1 MRGKSRHPP
10 RPHLAQD
17 FMTPLDSWFIG
28 RLACPWDRAALALAD
43 RELACPRCERRF
55 PVIDGIPVL
64 LRDDVDHPHTETL
77 RSIRESRAQGAAET
91 TEPPLAPGEIDPHVQ
106 EAIAA
111 TGGFFYRPLMG
122 KLKEYPIPQLRLPE
136 GGGRALLDLGCNW
149 GRWTIA
155 ATRRGY
161 TAVGLDPQL
170 HAVRAARRVARQ
182 LGVPARF
189 VVADA
194 RYIPFVDGTFDASFS
209 YSVLQHLPKEDVA
222 AALREVKRVLRP
234 GGTTLIQMPNVFGV
248 RCLYHQAKRGF
259 RAARQFE
266 VRYWTPGELRQRFG
280 ELVGPAE
287 LSVDGY
293 FSLNPQ
299 PAEAHLLPLKYRA
312 IVATSEAL
320 RKASA
325 HFPPLLWAADSIYVK
340 AVKPA

>member
-1 MRGKSRHPP
+1 MP
-10 RPHLAQD
+10 
-17 FMTPLDSWFIG
+17 TLDPWFIG
-28 RLACPWDRAALALAD
+28 KLACPWDHAALDAAERDLS
-43 RELACPRCERRF
+43 CPRCQRRF
-55 PVIDGIPVL
+55 PIVDGIPVL
-64 LRDDVDHPHTETL
+64 LRDDVNHPHTGTL
-77 RSIRESRAQGAAET
+77 KSIEQSRSGGVTEYEDRELG
-91 TEPPLAPGEIDPHVQ
+91 PGEIDPHVQ

-111 TGGFFYRPLMG
+111 TGGFFYRPLVG
-122 KLKEYPIPQLRLPE
+122 RLTRYPIPEIRLPD
-136 GGGRALLDLGCNW
+136 GAGRAMLDLGCNW

-155 ATRRGY
+155 AAKRGWI
-161 TAVGLDPQL
+161 AVGLDPQL
-170 HAVRAARRVARQ
+170 KAVQAARRVARQ
-182 LGVPARF
+182 LGVDARF
-189 VVADA
+189 IVADA
-194 RYIPFVDGTFDASFS
+194 RYIPFVDGTFDATFS

-222 AALREVKRVLRP
+222 STLREVKRILRR

-259 RAARQFE
+259 RAAREFE
-266 VRYWTPGELRQRFG
+266 VRYWTPSELRRRFG

-325 HFPPLLWAADSIYVK
+325 VFPPLLWAADSLYVEATK
-340 AVKPA
+340 VA